1 MNFPAFQWERCVQL
15 FLAAHSPQRLLRV
28 VNICLA
34 DTGVIL
40 LALPPLMWWGGW
52 KQGVGIILAILVS
65 GGWVEDFLKNLVQRG
80 RPRDPNEWGLPSGDC
95 VVVTAW
101 AVPLLG
107 WWAAIPI
114 GIVAW
119 ARVALGAHWPLDTLA
134 GVALGGWLI
143 GFLLI

>member
-40 LALPPLMWWGGW
+40 LALPLLVWWGGW
-52 KQGVGIILAILVS
+52 AKGVGIIVALLVS
-65 GGWVEDFLKNLVQRG
+65 VGWIEDLLKNLVQRG
-80 RPRDPNEWGLPSGDC
+80 RPRDPHEWGLPSGDC

-101 AVPLLG
+101 AVPLLW
-107 WWAAIPI
+107 WWAILPI
-114 GIVAW
+114 VVVAW

-134 GVALGGWLI
+134 GVALGVWLI
-143 GFLLI
+143 GFLLV